1 VGAEL
6 LSHVGHPDLIATTPK
21 EYVRRAVELAT
32 DIGRLRELR
41 AGLRG
46 RMARSL
52 NTDGERVTRSVETAY
67 RGMWARYCNGEHEQ
81 KGSMESGEEHG
92 VGHA

>member
-1 VGAEL
+1 M
-6 LSHVGHPDLIATTPK
+6 LSHVGQPDPIATTPE
-21 EYVRRAVELAT
+21 EYVRRGVDLAT

-46 RMARSL
+46 RMARSPF
-52 NTDGERVTRSVETAY
+52 TDGERLTRSVETAY

-81 KGSMESGEEHG
+81 KGSMESGEEPS
-92 VGHA
+92 VGHV